1 MLDGNSLPDRYP
13 SQLASNSVI
22 FKQDSDNVEFWYHDA
37 IPWVHYIPF
46 RRDLA
51 DLEEKLELV
60 LANDTL
66 MQQTVGAA
74 NEFALRRLHP
84 HVTKCYWARLLV
96 EYSRRLVFLS
106 ASSTGLKDGPS
117 LYSVILQIHNL
128 YVGNALSRDQTVDPT
143 HIQILGFSMLNI
155 KLKLPQG
162 SKLKSRQ
169 VTQGS
174 YA

>member
-96 EYSRRLVFLS
+96 EYSRRLVFLP
-106 ASSTGLKDGPS
+106 ALSTGLIDGVS
-117 LYSVILQIHNL
+117 LYSELLPIQNL
-128 YVGNALSRDQTVDPT
+128 YVGTAMSGRTT
-143 HIQILGFSMLNI
+143 HAKILLM
-155 KLKLPQG
+155 
-162 SKLKSRQ
+162 
-169 VTQGS
+169 
-174 YA
+174 YAIVKC